1 MYGAV
6 ESWALTESQLH
17 RMSVFH
23 TTCLRRILGVARM
36 DMVPNEELCA
46 RAGMPGMAELLSRH
60 RLRWLGHLARMP
72 DGRWA
77 KQLLFAHDVPG
88 GARRVGRPRAVWAD
102 SVRADLADRQ
112 GVLAGRNWYDVA
124 QDRAAWQAVVTGRS

>member
-1 MYGAV
+1 MFSAV
-6 ESWALTESQLH
+6 MLH

-60 RLRWLGHLARMP
+60 RLRWLGHQARMP

-88 GARRVGRPRAVWAD
+88 GARRVGRPRV
-102 SVRADLADRQ
+102 
-112 GVLAGRNWYDVA
+112 GEPAG
-124 QDRAAWQAVVTGRS
+124 AAPSQEGSAEGAL